1 MYNNVINSKDKLLII
16 DFDRIDKLIKKEN
29 KEEKKLRKNV
39 IKETINKIKKLI
51 K

>member
-29 KEEKKLRKNV
+29 KETKKLRKNV
-39 IKETINKIKKLI
+39 VKEIINKIKKLI
-51 K
+51 I